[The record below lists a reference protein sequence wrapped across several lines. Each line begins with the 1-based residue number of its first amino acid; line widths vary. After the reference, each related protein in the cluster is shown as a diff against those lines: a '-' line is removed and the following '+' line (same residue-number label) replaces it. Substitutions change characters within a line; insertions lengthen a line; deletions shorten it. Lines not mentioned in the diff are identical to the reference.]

1 MSESE
6 TGTEAFETA
15 RALRIELN
23 VAIANV
29 ERATARASSNPTW
42 REKLMVELDGL
53 RMALDQHVVEV
64 EGEGGI
70 LTEMMVIAPRLANK
84 INKVKDEHPVLITQ
98 VANTIEIARSSDDVV
113 VIRTTILELLGA
125 IARHRQHG
133 ADLLYEGY
141 NVDIGGG

>member
-1 MSESE
+1 MSDKE
-6 TGTEAFETA
+6 TGTEAFEAA
-15 RALRIELN
+15 RERRIELN

-29 ERATARASSNPTW
+29 ERAAARASSKPTW
-42 REKLMVELDGL
+42 RSKLLVELDGV
-53 RMALDQHVVEV
+53 RIALDQHVVEV

-70 LTEMMVIAPRLANK
+70 LIEMMITAPRLANK
-84 INKVKDEHPVLITQ
+84 INKVQAEHPVLCAQ
-98 VANTIEIARSSDDVV
+98 VAETIETAKSSEDVDI
-113 VIRTTILELLGA
+113 IRTTILDTLGA

>member
-1 MSESE
+1 MSENE
-6 TGTEAFETA
+6 IGTEAFEAA

-29 ERATARASSNPTW
+29 ERAAARASSNPTW
-42 REKLMVELDGL
+42 REILLGELDGL
-53 RMALDQHVVEV
+53 RVALDQHVVEV

-70 LTEMMVIAPRLANK
+70 LTEMMVTAPRLANK

-98 VANTIEIARSSDDVV
+98 VANTIETVQASDDVV
-113 VIRTTILELLGA
+113 AIRTTILELLGA